1 MDIED
6 LSDLADPILD
16 FYAIDPEML
25 PDFVESL
32 ATNLV
37 QIEQD
42 AQQLQANP
50 HSKPL
55 ITSLFRTVHNLKGDA
70 ALCRVP
76 LGTALAH
83 PIESLL
89 MRVREGQLLFS
100 PLLSEAMLL
109 TFDKLE
115 QASNALLE
123 KRKLDSLNLPTL
135 LEELNHLVEAQGD
148 NLDAQAMQFLQA
160 LSGVEVQQDSLPQ
173 TDDIL
178 PQNNPNH
185 VRPASEA
192 QRHDL
197 QFFELLAKQLETHSE
212 HLRGR
217 TARQLFLALETN
229 REAGNIVDE
238 HQLAA
243 AVYLHDIGML
253 FLPFSLWL
261 KPGKISEEERQLL
274 NLHPLWAAG
283 LLQRMSGWEDAAH
296 MVLQHHEQPQSPYAH
311 TQSWDEICDGAKIL
325 ALVDAFEA
333 IHFKHQDRG
342 HNISALRAIAEIN
355 ACERQFAPEWI
366 EPFNRVIRRWLQN
379 PKTQA

>member
-16 FYAIDPEML
+16 FYAVDEEML
-25 PDFVESL
+25 PDFIESL
-32 ATNLV
+32 AQNLV

-42 AQQLQANP
+42 AQKLQEDPA
-50 HSKPL
+50 SKAL
-55 ITSLFRTVHNLKGDA
+55 ITSLFRAVHNLKGDA

-89 MRVREGQLLFS
+89 MRVREGHLLFS
-100 PLLSEAMLL
+100 PLLSEAILL

-115 QASNALLE
+115 QSCSALLE
-123 KRKLDSLNLPTL
+123 KRKLDSLNLPL
-135 LEELNHLVEAQGD
+135 LLSELTQLVETQGD
-148 NLDAQAMQFLQA
+148 NLDAQALHFLQA
-160 LSGVEVQQDSLPQ
+160 LSGVQVTSDALPPTGVLPQ
-173 TDDIL
+173 IDS
-178 PQNNPNH
+178 QN
-185 VRPASEA
+185 VSQASNS

-197 QFFELLAKQLETHSE
+197 QFFEILAKQLETHSE

-217 TARQLFLALETN
+217 TRRQLYLALETN
-229 REAGNIVDE
+229 REAGGIVDE
-238 HQLAA
+238 NQLAA

-261 KPGKISEEERQLL
+261 KPGKISEEERKQL

-283 LLQRMSGWEDAAH
+283 LLQRMQGWEGAAH
-296 MVLQHHEQPQSPYAH
+296 MVLQHHEHPNSPYAH
-311 TQSWDEICDGAKIL
+311 TQSWEEICDGAKIL

-342 HNISALRAIAEIN
+342 RKISALRAIAEIN

-366 EPFNRVIRRWLQN
+366 APFNRVIRRWMQN
-379 PKTQA
+379 PEET